1 MQLAKET
8 SDVVLKKDSFQE
20 CSRSISKLDILLK
33 ALNVSKTEAAISSE
47 FTKVAL
53 EKLNSQLRKAC
64 KIIKDYKS
72 GIHLRFL
79 LHSHSVLLQIQA
91 LAKDIAA
98 TISSFQLI
106 KS

>member
-1 MQLAKET
+1 MQLVKET
-8 SDVVLKKDSFQE
+8 KDVVLEKDSFQE
-20 CSRSISKLDILLK
+20 FSRSISELDILLQ
-33 ALNVSKTEAAISSE
+33 ALNVRKIETAIGSE
-47 FTKVAL
+47 FTKAAL

-72 GIHLRFL
+72 GSHLRFL
-79 LHSHSVLLQIQA
+79 LHSHSMLLQIQD
-91 LAKDIAA
+91 LAKDIAT